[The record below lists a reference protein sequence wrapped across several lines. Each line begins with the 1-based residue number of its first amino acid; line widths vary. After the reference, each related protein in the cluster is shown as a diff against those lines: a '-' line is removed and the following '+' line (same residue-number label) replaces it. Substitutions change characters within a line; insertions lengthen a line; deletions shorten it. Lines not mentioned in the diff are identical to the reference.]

1 MIRAV
6 LSQWVRLRRRSLVLG
21 WGGAV
26 VAFSVLATVLTLRR
40 VGGDSGGGMGSEMS
54 FLAADLAEA
63 DGMAM
68 VLGVAAMFLGVLTL
82 GLVATL
88 VANEYAHGTIRTLLL
103 EQPRRLRLLGGQL
116 LALAVF
122 AAAAVVAAA
131 LAATAVGLAIA
142 PGQGVETAAWLTAEG
157 YAALAAAIG
166 NLILSTLGWGV
177 IGALLAVVLRSPA
190 PAVAAGVAYALPV
203 EMLLASVWDDAA
215 RWLPRGLL
223 DSLAAGGTPLVSYGR
238 ASALIALYTVA
249 ALTVI
254 AVLFARR
261 DVTA

>member
-26 VAFSVLATVLTLRR
+26 VAFSILATFLTLRQ

-54 FLAADLAEA
+54 LTATDLAEA
-63 DGMAM
+63 DGMAT
-68 VLGVAAMFLGVLTL
+68 VLGATAMFLGVLTL

-122 AAAAVVAAA
+122 AAAAVVVAA

-142 PGQGVETAAWLTAEG
+142 PGQGIETAAWLTAEG

-166 NLILSTLGWGV
+166 NLILSTLE
-177 IGALLAVVLRSPA
+177 I
-190 PAVAAGVAYALPV
+190 
-203 EMLLASVWDDAA
+203 
-215 RWLPRGLL
+215 
-223 DSLAAGGTPLVSYGR
+223 GR
-238 ASALIALYTVA
+238 ASCRERV
-249 ALTVI
+249 
-254 AVLFARR
+254 
-261 DVTA
+261 

>member
-6 LSQWVRLRRRSLVLG
+6 LSQWVRLCRRSVVLG
-21 WGGAV
+21 WGGAA
-26 VAFSVLATVLTLRR
+26 VAFSVLATYLTLRG
-40 VGGDSGGGMGSEMS
+40 VGSDSGGGMGSQTS
-54 FLAADLAEA
+54 FMAADLAAA

-68 VLGVAAMFLGVLTL
+68 VLGVTAMFLGVLTL

-88 VANEYAHGTIRTLLL
+88 VANEYSHGTIRTLLL

-116 LALAVF
+116 IAIAMF
-122 AAAAVVAAA
+122 TAAAVVVAS

-142 PGQGVETAAWLTAEG
+142 PGQGVDTAAWLTAEG
-157 YAALAAAIG
+157 YGALAASIG
-166 NLILSTLGWGV
+166 NLILSTLGWGM
-177 IGALLAVVLRSPA
+177 IGALLAVLLRSPA

-203 EMLLASVWDDAA
+203 EMLLSSVWDDAA

-223 DSLAAGGTPLVSYGR
+223 DGLAAGGTPLVSYGR
-238 ASALIALYTVA
+238 ASALVALYTVG
-249 ALTVI
+249 ALTVM
-254 AVLFARR
+254 AVLFTRR